1 MLGVTTPLLWYTT
14 RASGIVALMLLSA
27 SVVLGLI
34 TSARAGTR
42 RWPRFAVSDLHRK
55 VSLLALVFVCI
66 HVLTTVVDTFVP
78 IGWLPALVPLS
89 SHYKTLWVALG
100 TVAFDLLLAVAIT
113 SMLRARIR
121 AGTWRAVH
129 WASYL
134 SWPIAVAHGIQMGTD
149 MRFVWADGLVAVC
162 CIAVMMTFGWRVVAR
177 PVRVGAG
184 VAASSDHAVRM
195 AREGRVTT
203 AAVPADHRPPT
214 GAGLR

>member
-14 RASGIVALMLLSA
+14 RASGIVALVLLSG

-34 TSARAGTR
+34 TSARAGTHS
-42 RWPRFAVSDLHRK
+42 WPRFAVSDLHRK

-78 IGWLPALVPLS
+78 IGWLPALVPLT
-89 SHYKTLWVALG
+89 SHYKTLWVTLG

-113 SMLRARIR
+113 SILRARIR

-149 MRFVWADGLVAVC
+149 MRFVWVDGLVAVC

-177 PVRVGAG
+177 PLRVGAG
-184 VAASSDHAVRM
+184 VAASSEHAVRM

-203 AAVPADHRPPT
+203 ATVPLDRRPPT
-214 GAGLR
+214 KAGVR

>member
-14 RASGIVALMLLSA
+14 RASGIVALVLLSG

-34 TSARAGTR
+34 TSARAGTH

-55 VSLLALVFVCI
+55 VSLLAVVFVCI
-66 HVLTTVVDTFVP
+66 HVLTAVVDTFVP
-78 IGWLPALVPLS
+78 IGLLAALVPLT

-113 SMLRARIR
+113 SMLRTRIR

-134 SWPIAVAHGIQMGTD
+134 SWPIAVAHGVEMGTD
-149 MRFVWADGLVAVC
+149 MRFVWVDGLVAVC

-177 PVRVGAG
+177 PLRVGAG
-184 VAASSDHAVRM
+184 VAASSEHAVRM
-195 AREGRVTT
+195 AREGRVT
-203 AAVPADHRPPT
+203 AAIVPIDRRPPT
-214 GAGLR
+214 SAEVR